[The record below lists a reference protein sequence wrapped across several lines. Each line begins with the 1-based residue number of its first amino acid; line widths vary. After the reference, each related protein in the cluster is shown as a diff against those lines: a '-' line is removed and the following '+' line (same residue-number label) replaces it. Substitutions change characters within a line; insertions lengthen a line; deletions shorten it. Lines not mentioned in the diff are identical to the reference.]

1 MMYVSIAIFLLML
14 LLNILFKVASFFRLG
29 VPLLYALAVPILFP
43 DWVQENETLANL
55 TFIELIALVI
65 LSWVV
70 TTRKKILQKRRQNE
84 YSSMG

>member
-29 VPLLYALAVPILFP
+29 IPLLYALAVPILFP

-70 TTRKKILQKRRQNE
+70 TIRKKILQKRRQNE